1 MRRADRLFDVI
12 QVLRTAKKPVTAATL
27 AEELEVTVRTIYRD
41 VATLQARRVPIEGA
55 PGLGYVLRKGFDL
68 PPLMFTIDEIEA
80 IAVGA
85 RMVQRVRDS
94 ELQHA
99 AARVLDKVTVVLPES
114 LRGHVADAPVYVS
127 RGDAVEP
134 KVDMAQVRAAIRD
147 RRKLR
152 IAYVDEKGH
161 RTRRTIWPLAMAYY
175 VDVSVVGAWCE
186 LRKDL
191 RNFRVERIASSRMLA
206 ARFQDHN
213 GRLLAQ
219 WLALPKERPPSRG
232 VRIEPRRRQPGEA
245 GLGELRAIELE
256 ERRGNGVE
264 AEGIAFLQNDAG
276 KLAPDFDDEGFGQV
290 MLDSVLDHGADLP
303 VSSPTWSRSDE
314 RAMVEVAESVESTSK

>member
-1 MRRADRLFDVI
+1 MSR
-12 QVLRTAKKPVTAATL
+12 AAT
-27 AEELEVTVRTIYRD
+27 RS
-41 VATLQARRVPIEGA
+41 Q
-55 PGLGYVLRKGFDL
+55 
-68 PPLMFTIDEIEA
+68 
-80 IAVGA
+80 
-85 RMVQRVRDS
+85 
-94 ELQHA
+94 
-99 AARVLDKVTVVLPES
+99 
-114 LRGHVADAPVYVS
+114 
-127 RGDAVEP
+127 P

-175 VDVSVVGAWCE
+175 VDVSLVGAWCE

-219 WLALPKERPPSRG
+219 WLAQPKERPRIAG
-232 VRIEPRRRQPGEA
+232 VRIEPRRGQPGEA

-303 VSSPTWSRSDE
+303 CPHRHGHEPTKGQWWSLPNPSRARANNDACGINMAVGIFPRWRSGAHDE
-314 RAMVEVAESVESTSK
+314 TMTARCPFD